1 MKDNRTYVGID
12 KDLWGD
18 IKDYAKEN
26 GLNPTKFANE
36 LLKKVFMYEKYGD
49 TPFASMK
56 TEMDNVVEEVME
68 HLKEE
73 KEAAETE
80 EVKTEQEINY
90 EPMHTNN
97 DLSVEFKV
105 SEEAEPEQPNRE
117 NKRRKENKRRR
128 LN

>member
-1 MKDNRTYVGID
+1 
-12 KDLWGD
+12 
-18 IKDYAKEN
+18 
-26 GLNPTKFANE
+26 
-36 LLKKVFMYEKYGD
+36 MYEKYGD

-73 KEAAETE
+73 KEVTETE

-97 DLSVEFKV
+97 DLLVEFKLP
-105 SEEAEPEQPNRE
+105 EETKTEQPKRKN
-117 NKRRKENKRRR
+117 NKRRLK
-128 LN
+128 

>member
-12 KDLWGD
+12 KDLWAD

-26 GLNPTKFANE
+26 GLNPTRFANE

-49 TPFASMK
+49 TPFTSMK

-73 KEAAETE
+73 KEVTETE

-105 SEEAEPEQPNRE
+105 PEETKTEQPKRKN
-117 NKRRKENKRRR
+117 NKRRLK
-128 LN
+128 